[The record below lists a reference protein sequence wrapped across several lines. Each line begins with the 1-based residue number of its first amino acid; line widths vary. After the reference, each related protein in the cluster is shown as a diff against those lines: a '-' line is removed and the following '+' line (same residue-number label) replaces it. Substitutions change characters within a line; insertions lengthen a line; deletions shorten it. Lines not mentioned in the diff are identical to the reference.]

1 MATVAPDI
9 SRITTASTRCRP
21 IRSPSGPNTNP
32 PSGRMK
38 KAAAKIANVLSSAA
52 VSSPAGK
59 KFAAM
64 NVARNP

>member
-1 MATVAPDI
+1 
-9 SRITTASTRCRP
+9 
-21 IRSPSGPNTNP
+21 
-32 PSGRMK
+32 MK

-64 NVARNP
+64 NVARKP